1 MSMKSGKNAKHFWL
15 WQLQNEEQKNNQTSW
30 APWVAM
36 QTSFTLGKK
45 KNGDSDWKVM
55 VEG

>member
-30 APWVAM
+30 SPWVAM